1 MKKKMLALRGSGSVG
16 KSTALF
22 FLYKLLIADPE
33 VKTVSYRAI
42 GQLHDFIAV
51 IKLGGQR
58 VGIVNRGDIPS
69 ELKKY
74 LRELEA
80 KGCTLIIC
88 AARTR
93 GPVEKV
99 LSDFG
104 TRFELA
110 FVKKRS
116 VSSGFWSIANRS
128 AGLDLASRVYAAIIS

>member
-1 MKKKMLALRGSGSVG
+1 MKKRMLALRGSGSVG

-22 FLYKLLIADPE
+22 FLYQLLMADPKA
-33 VKTVSYRAI
+33 KTVSYRAI

-51 IKLGGQR
+51 IKLGGKKI
-58 VGIVNRGDIPS
+58 GIVNRGDVPS

-80 KGCTLIIC
+80 KGCSLIVC

-93 GPVEKV
+93 GPVNKL

-104 TRFELA
+104 ARFDLA
-110 FVKKRS
+110 CVKKLA
-116 VSSGFWSIANRS
+116 VSMPFRSIANRS
-128 AGLDLASRVYAAIIS
+128 AGHDLASRVYAAIIP